1 MNVSSSFSLN
11 SSARP
16 SLGFACLIE
25 CASVELSLLNLS
37 LSLSVE
43 C

>member
-25 CASVELSLLNLS
+25 CASVKLCLFEFEFEF
-37 LSLSVE
+37 E

>member
-16 SLGFACLIE
+16 SLGFVCLIE
-25 CASVELSLLNLS
+25 CASVEMFFFEFEFEF
-37 LSLSVE
+37 E